1 MGAAKSGDQEVR
13 VGEVFVES
21 AGKTEFP
28 GFGFFRQGD
37 NCALRGEN
45 GSQRKKCNSED
56 QSVGGSED
64 QRKAARCI
72 LKPTRESKMEIRSNL
87 KNMKFVYAVLCLFSS
102 AAFAQEQ
109 PITLR
114 VGTLLDGKGGVQHN
128 TAIVVQNG
136 KIREIDPAAGSG
148 YDLRNVTVLPGLI
161 DTHVHI
167 AWHFGPDGRYQP
179 RDDSQVTALG
189 YALENAYVTL
199 MAGFTTVQSVG
210 SPIDGDARNAIN
222 RGVLPGPRILTALR
236 PLNDA
241 RLTPEQ
247 IHEYVRKV
255 AADGAD
261 LIKVFASKSMRDG
274 GGRTLSKEQ
283 IVAACGEATARGLRS
298 LVHVY
303 DAETIRDVSE
313 AGCTTVEHGT
323 LINDEVLRL
332 LAERGTYFDPTVGLV
347 TENYLANRARYLGIG
362 NYTEEGFASMQKN
375 LPVGL
380 DMFKRALAIK
390 NLKIV
395 YGTDAVAGAH
405 GRNIEGLVY
414 RVEQGR
420 EDTRSAIL
428 SATSLAAESLNL
440 GDKIGAIAPGMEAD
454 IIAVDGDPLKDI
466 TALRRV
472 VFVMKGGRIYKGSA
486 NGVKPR

>member
-1 MGAAKSGDQEVR
+1 
-13 VGEVFVES
+13 
-21 AGKTEFP
+21 
-28 GFGFFRQGD
+28 
-37 NCALRGEN
+37 
-45 GSQRKKCNSED
+45 
-56 QSVGGSED
+56 
-64 QRKAARCI
+64 
-72 LKPTRESKMEIRSNL
+72 
-87 KNMKFVYAVLCLFSS
+87 MKIVYAALCLYGS

-114 VGTLLDGKGGVQHN
+114 AGTLLDGKGGVLHN
-128 TAIVVQNG
+128 AALVVQNG
-136 KIREIDPAAGSG
+136 KIQKVDSGAASG
-148 YDLRNVTVLPGLI
+148 YDLRNATVLPGLI

-189 YALENAYVTL
+189 YALENSYVTL

-236 PLNDA
+236 PLSDA
-241 RLTPEQ
+241 RLTPDQ

-261 LIKVFASKSMRDG
+261 LIKIFASKSMRDG
-274 GGRTLSKEQ
+274 GGRTLTKEQ
-283 IVAACGEATARGLRS
+283 IVAACGEAKARGLRT

-332 LAERGTYFDPTVGLV
+332 LAARGTYFDPTVGLV
-347 TENYLANRARYLGIG
+347 TQNYLLNRAHYLGIG
-362 NYTEEGFASMQKN
+362 NYTEEGFASMESN
-375 LPVGL
+375 ISAGL
-380 DMFKRALAIK
+380 VMFKKALATK

-414 RVEQGR
+414 RVEKGGQ
-420 EDTRSAIL
+420 DTKSAIV
-428 SATSLAAESLNL
+428 SATSLAAESLSL
-440 GDKIGAIAPGMEAD
+440 GDKIGTIAPGMEAD

-472 VFVMKGGRIYKGSA
+472 VFVMKGGRIYKGLPA
-486 NGVKPR
+486 AVKSR

>member
-1 MGAAKSGDQEVR
+1 
-13 VGEVFVES
+13 
-21 AGKTEFP
+21 
-28 GFGFFRQGD
+28 
-37 NCALRGEN
+37 
-45 GSQRKKCNSED
+45 
-56 QSVGGSED
+56 
-64 QRKAARCI
+64 
-72 LKPTRESKMEIRSNL
+72 
-87 KNMKFVYAVLCLFSS
+87 MKFASAFFLLCSSLAV
-102 AAFAQEQ
+102 AQEQ
-109 PITLR
+109 AIVLR
-114 VGTLLDGKGGVQHN
+114 AGTVLDGKGGVRHN
-128 TAIVVQNG
+128 VAIVVQNG
-136 KIREIDPAAGSG
+136 KIQKIDAAGGTG
-148 YDLRNVTVLPGLI
+148 YDLRNLTVLPGLI

-189 YALENAYVTL
+189 YTLENAYVTL

-210 SPIDGDARNAIN
+210 SPIDGPARDAIN

-236 PLNDA
+236 PLSSPQ
-241 RLTPEQ
+241 LTPDQ

-261 LIKVFASKSMRDG
+261 LIKIFASKSMRDG
-274 GGRTLSKEQ
+274 GGRTLSREQ
-283 IVAACGEATARGLRS
+283 IQAACSEAKANGLRT

-323 LINDEVLRL
+323 LITDEVLRL
-332 LAERGTYFDPTVGLV
+332 LAARGTYFDPTIGLV
-347 TENYLANRARYLGIG
+347 TENYLANKSRYLGIG
-362 NYTEEGFASMQKN
+362 NYNEEGFASMEKN

-380 DMFKRALAIK
+380 AMFKRALAIK

-405 GRNIEGLVY
+405 GRNIEGLLY
-414 RVEQGR
+414 RVQKGGQ
-420 EDTRSAIL
+420 DPVAAIV

-466 TALRRV
+466 TSLRRV
-472 VFVMKGGRIYKGSA
+472 PFVMKGGKIYKGAPAAEKS
-486 NGVKPR
+486 R